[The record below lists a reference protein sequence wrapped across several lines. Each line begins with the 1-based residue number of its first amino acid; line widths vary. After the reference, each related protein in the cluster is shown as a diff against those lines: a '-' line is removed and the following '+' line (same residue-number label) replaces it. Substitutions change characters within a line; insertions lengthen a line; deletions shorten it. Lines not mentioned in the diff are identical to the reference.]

1 MTIDNGYSLFRKIPN
16 VLRARGFRL
25 YTEKGRRLVDLW
37 LNGGAAVLGHTP
49 PNILRELKN
58 TASRGLYAPFP
69 HFSEGRYIK
78 ALLKLFPGHSFR
90 LYAAPPP
97 ELETLIKNGTAGL
110 WRPFFDSSFQ
120 SAIEENAPS
129 ILIPV
134 LPGIQLWRGGLP
146 FGLCIVTAKSEDKLA
161 HLPANDMFSPVLLA
175 AAARGLYDILASPQR
190 AKPAFPRTFKALKTS
205 PWRRQGIYLTL
216 KENPSPQ
223 TWETLFNKFLEA
235 GFLIPPVPSAPV
247 ILPGEMSDGED
258 AKLAAL
264 FSESQ
269 DNAQLRSVSP

>member
-1 MTIDNGYSLFRKIPN
+1 MTADSGYSLLKKVPN

-69 HFSEGRYIK
+69 HFSENRYFK
-78 ALLKLFPGHSFR
+78 ALSKLFPGYSFR

-97 ELETLIKNGTAGL
+97 ELEMLIKNGTAGL
-110 WRPFFDSSFQ
+110 WRPFLASDFPFI
-120 SAIEENAPS
+120 IEDDAAP
-129 ILIPV
+129 ILVPV

-146 FGLCIVTAKSEDKLA
+146 FGLCIAAAKPEDGLA
-161 HLPANDMFSPVLLA
+161 QLPAGDMLPPVLLTT
-175 AAARGLYDILASPQR
+175 AARGLYDILASPQR
-190 AKPAFPRTFKALKTS
+190 AKSVFPRTFKALKTS
-205 PWRRQGIYLTL
+205 LWRRQGIYLTL
-216 KENPSPQ
+216 KENPPPEA
-223 TWETLFNKFLEA
+223 WEALFNKFLEA
-235 GFLIPPVPSAPV
+235 GFLIPPTPLHPL
-247 ILPGEMSDGED
+247 ILPDELSDGED

-264 FSESQ
+264 FG
-269 DNAQLRSVSP
+269 